1 MAETTPSF
9 SEDSDPSSQKID
21 SFSEDSDQKIDSVTS
36 DSSSQTSDSGTIDSS
51 SQTSDS
57 GTSDSNS
64 ITDPTSVKDRHWVRA
79 FPPGNHYSDLEQ
91 LSFGKWMVFRPYTQ
105 LDETWHMI
113 RSEVEC
119 GVLSD
124 SAVGTLSST
133 MFYNPTAH
141 GPGPRKVGVICVYTT
156 EKNIDSVGF
165 TLINLVHHDIKF
177 KTEQATEN
185 SNFAW
190 KRDQASVC
198 LRTLYWNSGKPSF
211 LLQGYR
217 CFGPDCVRIRDE
229 WRLNYVT
236 APEPIMSKNFDCGRW
251 VLTLKPHAE
260 LTVIWQILKGEIE
273 GGHMGPVEMVCPPKI
288 NWKDANEEPV
298 FLVYTARNN
307 REYVGCT
314 LSMFVESN
322 EVTSCSY
329 EVPRRVLVV
338 KNLYDHSVVWE
349 NDEPV
354 YVMTLTSHR

>member
-1 MAETTPSF
+1 MCLLPGKQTQHECLDMSAETS
-9 SEDSDPSSQKID
+9 PSSI
-21 SFSEDSDQKIDSVTS
+21 EDS
-36 DSSSQTSDSGTIDSS
+36 DSSSQGSDFDTEPFQYPST
-51 SQTSDS
+51 
-57 GTSDSNS
+57 
-64 ITDPTSVKDRHWVRA
+64 TDPTSVKDQPCVKA
-79 FPPGNHYSDLEQ
+79 FPQGNHCNDLTVLLS